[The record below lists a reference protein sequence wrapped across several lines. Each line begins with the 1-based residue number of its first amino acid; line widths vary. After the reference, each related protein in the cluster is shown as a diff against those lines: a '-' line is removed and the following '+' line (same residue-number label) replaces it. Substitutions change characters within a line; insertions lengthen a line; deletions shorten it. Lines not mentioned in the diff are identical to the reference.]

1 MQAKVE
7 KQRNTRDFE
16 DPKIILTASL
26 LKQRDNI
33 VTLINASSNYNALKA
48 MATLI
53 AQFDIEA
60 ERTDLLDARDELIA
74 NTIKS
79 TIPPSKVMHYFQLI
93 NEYLNITY
101 FADFHKAK
109 PKFATEGHI

>member
-1 MQAKVE
+1 MPQTEKV
-7 KQRNTRDFE
+7 TRDFE

-26 LKQRDNI
+26 LRQRDVI
-33 VTLINASSNYNALKA
+33 VTLINSSQNYAALKA

-53 AQFDIEA
+53 AQMDIDYS
-60 ERTDLLDARDELIA
+60 RKDLLEAKEELID

-93 NEYLNITY
+93 SEYLNLTY
-101 FADFHKAK
+101 FADFHKAR
-109 PKFATEGHI
+109 PKIQTEGHI